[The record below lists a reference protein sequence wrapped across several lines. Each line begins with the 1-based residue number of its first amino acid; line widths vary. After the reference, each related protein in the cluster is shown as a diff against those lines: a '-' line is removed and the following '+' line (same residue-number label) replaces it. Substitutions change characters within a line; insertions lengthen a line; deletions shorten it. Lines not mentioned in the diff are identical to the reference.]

1 MIKDKKDKQSSG
13 GSSGS
18 SNSSGSN
25 NSKSNNNN
33 ANNASNTNSA
43 SNNASTSSPS
53 SSKTSNSRKESSNS
67 GNSSNS
73 STSKNI
79 HGIKEEII
87 EQSKISRLKISESD
101 FISQSDILG
110 SSEQLVVTS
119 IKHEDGS
126 PPTNIIKKEPVPSS
140 SSSTS
145 GASTSSNVNSNDSN
159 NNNDTNDNKNSN
171 SSGNLLLPDEKDP
184 INDNSITDE
193 CKFHD
198 NVIPEIPMNHFDLSV
213 LNNDDLSASGSGN
226 NSNSNKLGMH
236 IKSEDP
242 ATDPLAGVDSSL
254 NNSNFGPMNPNNPS
268 GTNRSIMSQNS
279 PDRIQPLP
287 SNVVNKQS
295 NSMDV
300 STE

>member
-1 MIKDKKDKQSSG
+1 MI
-13 GSSGS
+13 
-18 SNSSGSN
+18 SNCV
-25 NSKSNNNN
+25 
-33 ANNASNTNSA
+33 
-43 SNNASTSSPS
+43 
-53 SSKTSNSRKESSNS
+53 EV
-67 GNSSNS
+67 
-73 STSKNI
+73 
-79 HGIKEEII
+79 
-87 EQSKISRLKISESD
+87 
-101 FISQSDILG
+101 LG
-110 SSEQLVVTS
+110 PSEQLIVTS

-140 SSSTS
+140 SASGS

-184 INDNSITDE
+184 TNDNSITDE
-193 CKFHD
+193 CKFDLANATGMPITH
-198 NVIPEIPMNHFDLSV
+198 VAHFSV
-213 LNNDDLSASGSGN
+213 LNNDDLNASGSGN
-226 NSNSNKLGMH
+226 NSKSSKLGMH

-254 NNSNFGPMNPNNPS
+254 SNNNFGPMNPNNPS
-268 GTNRSIMSQNS
+268 GPNRSIMSQNS

-300 STE
+300 RMTTLITLAMI